1 VYRPSM
7 LNSASRRA
15 IGRNLAL
22 DVVAAVGLG
31 VTMALVGTILPT
43 VARLDGLSPIGLSA
57 LAAAPYLANLLGAF
71 AGRVGPRSL
80 SRLSLMRVAGAA
92 ALLPLF
98 VLPTAGIA
106 VVATAVFWL
115 TFSLTNPYH
124 FRLWGAMYPTR
135 TLGRV
140 MGVLG
145 MTRAGAGAIAAI
157 GGGILAD
164 LIGGSE
170 AIALVGAVGVLCAV
184 AYVGFR
190 ASTNT
195 APASFSARESVRALW
210 EQVHLRRLV
219 LGQLFYGGGV
229 IAASPLFAL
238 VYVDRLHLSV
248 VDVGIVGVLTAV
260 ANTVTYPLWGVVADR
275 RPASQTLAL
284 GSAIGAASVVAYAL
298 ASSVAWLWLGA
309 IAAGIA
315 SGAIDLGINA
325 GVSAETSMA
334 TRAPAMAGWNSLTG
348 ARGIVAA
355 FLMSILIQLH
365 VLDVTGALILCA
377 VISVI
382 GVAIFVQ
389 AGRRAVALPEARAGA
404 PVGAPAQAMN
414 QAATEAAEAV
424 SV

>member
-1 VYRPSM
+1 M

-57 LAAAPYLANLLGAF
+57 LAAAPFLANLLGAF

-80 SRLSLMRVAGAA
+80 TRLSVMRVAGAA
-92 ALLPLF
+92 ALLALF

-106 VVATAVFWL
+106 VLATAIFWL
-115 TFSLTNPYH
+115 TYSLTGPYH
-124 FRLWGAMYPTR
+124 FRLWGAMYPAR

-145 MTRAGAGAIAAI
+145 MTRAGAGALAAI
-157 GGGILAD
+157 GGGVLAD
-164 LIGGSE
+164 RIGGPE
-170 AIALVGAVGVLCAV
+170 AVALVGAVGVLCAV

-190 ASTNT
+190 ATAHT
-195 APASFSARESVRALW
+195 APAAFSARESLGALW
-210 EQVHLRRLV
+210 EQVQLRRLV
-219 LGQLFYGGGV
+219 VGQLFYGGGV
-229 IAASPLFAL
+229 IAATPLFAL

-248 VDVGIVGVLTAV
+248 VDVGVVGVLTAV
-260 ANTVTYPLWGVVADR
+260 ANTVAYPVWGLFADR

-284 GSAIGAASVVAYAL
+284 GSAVGAVSVLAYAV
-298 ASSVAWLWLGA
+298 AANVAWLWLGS
-309 IAAGIA
+309 IAAGVA

-325 GVSAETSMA
+325 AVSAETSMA

-365 VLDVTGALILCA
+365 VLDVAGALVVCA
-377 VISVI
+377 AISAV
-382 GVAIFVQ
+382 GVVIFVR
-389 AGRRAVALPEARAGA
+389 AGRRSVDVVPEARAGA

-414 QAATEAAEAV
+414 GAAAAAEAV
-424 SV
+424 SA

>member
-1 VYRPSM
+1 M

-57 LAAAPYLANLLGAF
+57 LAAAPFLANLLGAF

-80 SRLSLMRVAGAA
+80 ARLSLMRVLGAA

-98 VLPTAGIA
+98 VMPTATIA
-106 VVATAVFWL
+106 VLATAIFWL
-115 TFSLTNPYH
+115 TFSLTGPYH
-124 FRLWGAMYPTR
+124 FRLWGAMYPAR

-145 MTRAGAGAIAAI
+145 MTRAGAGALAAI
-157 GGGILAD
+157 GGGVLAD
-164 LIGGSE
+164 RIGGSE
-170 AIALVGAVGVLCAV
+170 AVALVGAVGVLCAM

-190 ASTNT
+190 ATAHT

-210 EQVHLRRLV
+210 EQLQLRRLV
-219 LGQLFYGGGV
+219 VGQLFYGGGV
-229 IAASPLFAL
+229 IAATPLFAL

-248 VDVGIVGVLTAV
+248 VDVGIVGVLSAV
-260 ANTVTYPLWGVVADR
+260 ANTITYPVWGLVADR

-284 GSAIGAASVVAYAL
+284 GSAIGAAGVVAYAF
-298 ASSVAWLWLGA
+298 ASSAAWLWVGA
-309 IAAGIA
+309 IAAGVA

-325 GVSAETSMA
+325 AVSAETSMA

-348 ARGIVAA
+348 GRGIVAA

-365 VLDVTGALILCA
+365 VLDVTEALVLCA
-377 VISVI
+377 AVSAI
-382 GVAIFVQ
+382 GVILFVQ
-389 AGRRAVALPEARAGA
+389 AGRRAVPVPPEARAGA
-404 PVGAPAQAMN
+404 PVGAPAQAR
-414 QAATEAAEAV
+414 
-424 SV
+424 